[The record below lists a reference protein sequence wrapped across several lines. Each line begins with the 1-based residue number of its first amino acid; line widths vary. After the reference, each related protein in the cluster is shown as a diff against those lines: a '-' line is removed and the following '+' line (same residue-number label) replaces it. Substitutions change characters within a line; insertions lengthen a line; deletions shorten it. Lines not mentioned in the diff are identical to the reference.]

1 MDYRTTIF
9 NVKELRQ
16 ELILIT
22 LNEVIKA
29 LEYKGYNA
37 SKQLVGYLTT
47 GDSKYITSYDNARR
61 KIAEYDRNEV
71 LMAIINSYL
80 GK

>member
-1 MDYRTTIF
+1 MDYRTTVF

-29 LEYKGYNA
+29 LEFKGYNA

-47 GDSKYITSYDNARR
+47 GDAKYITSYDHARR

>member
-1 MDYRTTIF
+1 MDYRTTVF

-29 LEYKGYNA
+29 MEFKGYNP

-47 GDSKYITSYDNARR
+47 GDEKYITSYDQARR
-61 KIAEYDRNEV
+61 KIKQYDRNEI
-71 LMAIINSYL
+71 LLAILNSYL

>member
-22 LNEVIKA
+22 LNEVIEA
-29 LEYKGYNA
+29 LEEKGYDA
-37 SKQLVGYLTT
+37 PKQLVGYIVS
-47 GDSKYITSYDNARR
+47 GDLKYITSHKHARN
-61 KIAEYDRNEV
+61 KIKEYSRSEL

-80 GK
+80 GR